1 MTFKGHICGRYNDL
15 GIKIAAC
22 HLTINE
28 KSGALAMSTDY
39 LSALNAGSGLNVTQI
54 VDALVD
60 AERVPK
66 QKQIDEAKESATVKI
81 SALGSLKNELSVFQ
95 TNANALDGQIGLALS
110 SSTSNVSL
118 SRTDSSLASEFSH
131 TINVANIA
139 KSQVLN
145 FNNNGSGF
153 TSTTANIGID
163 KLTLEFGSW
172 SGSTFS
178 ANSDYATKTLNLVA
192 GATSL
197 TDVRDAI
204 NNAAIGVT
212 ASIIEVSDN
221 NYSLMVKSVEGA
233 SQSLRV
239 RSYLSNTENNVLKY
253 NPGDVSS
260 LSDSATQVVAATD
273 AAFTVDGISITR
285 GSNKI
290 TDLFSGVTVE
300 LSNVSS
306 ADLNTNQT
314 ISSSY
319 SEADAL
325 TTLETV
331 VSEIN
336 YLLSFLKEQSAPG
349 ANGEDGGPLHG
360 DHFIRFTENKIKNLT
375 STAIAGY
382 DDESIY
388 LSNFGVVTELDGTL
402 SIDKNRFSEYFA
414 KNPKNFAAITTSMIR
429 TGDAGIVGSANTDL
443 FTPGV
448 YSLAISSG
456 TATLTDSNSTSDTMT
471 AGTNRFGYA
480 KSTIGATGL
489 ILDTSKTNAN
499 TNVYMGRSILQNLS
513 KYIDDVLAL
522 NGDIDEKIY
531 NLEDDID
538 DLVDEQEAL
547 DLQISNQRAIYIE
560 KFTAMETAV
569 SSFKKTG
576 EFLDNLIKSWNS
588 NN

>member
-1 MTFKGHICGRYNDL
+1 
-15 GIKIAAC
+15 
-22 HLTINE
+22 
-28 KSGALAMSTDY
+28 MSTDY

-66 QKQIDEAKESATVKI
+66 QKQIDDAKETATVKI
-81 SALGSLKNELSVFQ
+81 SALGSLKNELSVFK
-95 TNANALDGQIGLALS
+95 TNATTLDGQIGLALS

-153 TSTTANIGID
+153 ASTTANIGID
-163 KLTLEFGSW
+163 KLTLEFGTW
-172 SGSTFS
+172 SGSSFA
-178 ANSDYATKTLNLVA
+178 ANSDYSTKTLNLVT

-239 RSYLSNTENNVLKY
+239 KSFLSNTENNVLKY
-253 NPGDVSS
+253 NPGDVAS
-260 LSDSATQVVAATD
+260 LSDSATQVVAAAD

-314 ISSSY
+314 ISSNY

-375 STAIAGY
+375 STAIQGY

-414 KNPKNFAAITTSMIR
+414 KNPKHFAAITTSMIR
-429 TGDAGIVGSANTDL
+429 TGDAGITGSANTDMY
-443 FTPGV
+443 TPGV

-456 TATLTDSNSTSDTMT
+456 AATLTDSNSTSDTMT

-480 KSTIGATGL
+480 KSAIGATGL
-489 ILDTSKTNAN
+489 ILDTSKTTAN
-499 TNVYMGRSILQNLS
+499 TNVYMGRSMLQNLS
-513 KYIDDVLAL
+513 KYVDDVLTL

-531 NLEDDID
+531 NLEDDVD

-547 DLQISNQRAIYIE
+547 DLQIANQRAIYIE

-588 NN
+588 SN

>member
-1 MTFKGHICGRYNDL
+1 
-15 GIKIAAC
+15 
-22 HLTINE
+22 
-28 KSGALAMSTDY
+28 MSTDY

-95 TNANALDGQIGLALS
+95 TNAEALDGQIGLALS
-110 SSTSNVSL
+110 SSTSNVTL

-131 TINVANIA
+131 TINVASIA

-153 TSTTANIGID
+153 SSTTADIGID
-163 KLTLEFGSW
+163 QLTLEFGSW
-172 SGSTFS
+172 SGTSFS
-178 ANSDYATKTLNLVA
+178 ANSAYATTTLNLVT

-197 TDVRDAI
+197 ADVRDAI

-212 ASIIEVSDN
+212 ASIIEVSEN
-221 NYSLMVKSVEGA
+221 SYSLMVKSLEGA

-239 RSYLSNTENNVLKY
+239 RSYLSSSETGVLKY
-253 NPGDVSS
+253 NPGNVAPLADSS
-260 LSDSATQVVAATD
+260 TQVVAAAD
-273 AAFTVDGISITR
+273 ASFTVDGVSVTR
-285 GSNKI
+285 DSNTI

-306 ADLNTNQT
+306 SDLNTDQI
-314 ISSSY
+314 ISSKY
-319 SEADAL
+319 SEADAM

-349 ANGEDGGPLHG
+349 ANGEEGGPLHN

-382 DDESIY
+382 DNANIY

-402 SIDKNRFSEYFA
+402 SIDETRFKEYFA
-414 KNPKNFAAITTSMIR
+414 ANPQHFAAVTTSMIR
-429 TGDAGIVGSANTDL
+429 TGDAGITGSASTDL

-448 YSLAISSG
+448 YGLTISSG
-456 TATLTDSNSTSDTMT
+456 TATLTDSNLISDTMS
-471 AGTNRFGYA
+471 AGTNRYGYA
-480 KSTIGATGL
+480 NSTIGATGL
-489 ILDTSKTNAN
+489 ILDTSKASAD
-499 TNVYMGRSILQNLS
+499 TNVFMGRSVLQNLS
-513 KYIDDVLAL
+513 KYIDDVLTL
-522 NGDIDEKIY
+522 NGDIDEKIF
-531 NLEDDID
+531 NLEDD
-538 DLVDEQEAL
+538 VDELVEQQEAL
-547 DLQISNQRAIYIE
+547 DLQIANQRALYLE

-569 SSFKKTG
+569 SSFRKTG
-576 EFLDNLIKSWNS
+576 EFLDNLIASWNS
-588 NN
+588 SN

>member
-1 MTFKGHICGRYNDL
+1 
-15 GIKIAAC
+15 
-22 HLTINE
+22 
-28 KSGALAMSTDY
+28 MSTDY

-66 QKQIDEAKESATVKI
+66 QKQIDEKKETATVKI

-95 TNANALDGQIGLALS
+95 ANASTLDGQIGLALS

-153 TSTTANIGID
+153 ASTTANIGID
-163 KLTLEFGSW
+163 QLTLEFGTW
-172 SGSTFS
+172 SGSSFS
-178 ANSDYATKTLNLVA
+178 ANSDYSTTTLNLVA

-197 TDVRDAI
+197 TDVKDAI

-239 RSYLSNTENNVLKY
+239 RSYLSSSENNVLKY
-253 NPGDVSS
+253 NPGDVAS
-260 LSDSATQVVAATD
+260 LADTATQVVAATN
-273 AAFTVDGISITR
+273 ASFTVDGVSITR
-285 GSNKI
+285 GTNTI

-306 ADLNTNQT
+306 SDLNTNQT
-314 ISSSY
+314 ISSQY

-336 YLLSFLKEQSAPG
+336 YLLSFLKEQSKPG
-349 ANGEDGGPLHG
+349 SNGEDGGPLHN

-375 STAIAGY
+375 STAIVGY
-382 DDESIY
+382 DNDSVY

-402 SIDKNRFSEYFA
+402 SIDKTRFKEYFA
-414 KNPKNFAAITTSMIR
+414 ANPQHFAAVTTSMIR
-429 TGDAGIVGSANTDL
+429 TGDAGITGSASTDL
-443 FTPGV
+443 YTPGV
-448 YSLAISSG
+448 YGLVISSG
-456 TATLTDSNSTSDTMT
+456 TATLTDSNSTSDTMSS
-471 AGTNRFGYA
+471 GTNRYGYA
-480 KSTIGATGL
+480 NSTIGATGL
-489 ILDTSKTNAN
+489 ILDTSKTTAN
-499 TNVYMGRSILQNLS
+499 TNVYMGRSLLQNLS
-513 KYIDDVLAL
+513 KYIDDVLTL

-531 NLEDDID
+531 NLEDDVD
-538 DLVDEQEAL
+538 DLVEEQEAL
-547 DLQISNQRAIYIE
+547 DLQIANQRALYIE

-588 NN
+588 SN

>member
-1 MTFKGHICGRYNDL
+1 
-15 GIKIAAC
+15 
-22 HLTINE
+22 
-28 KSGALAMSTDY
+28 MSTDY

-66 QKQIDEAKESATVKI
+66 QKQIDEAKETATVKI

-95 TNANALDGQIGLALS
+95 TNASTLDGQIGLALS

-153 TSTTANIGID
+153 ASTTANIGID
-163 KLTLEFGSW
+163 QLTLEFGTW
-172 SGSTFS
+172 SGSSFS
-178 ANSDYATKTLNLVA
+178 ANSDYSTTTLNLVA

-239 RSYLSNTENNVLKY
+239 RSYQSSSENNVLKY
-253 NPGDVSS
+253 NPGDVAS
-260 LSDSATQVVAATD
+260 LADTATQVVAATD
-273 AAFTVDGISITR
+273 ASFTVDGVSITR
-285 GSNKI
+285 GTNTI

-300 LSNVSS
+300 LSDVSS
-306 ADLNTNQT
+306 SDLNTNQT
-314 ISSSY
+314 ISSQY

-336 YLLSFLKEQSAPG
+336 YLLSFLKEQSKPG
-349 ANGEDGGPLHG
+349 SNGEDGGPLHN

-375 STAIAGY
+375 STAIVGY
-382 DDESIY
+382 DDDSVY

-402 SIDKNRFSEYFA
+402 SIDQTRFKEYFA
-414 KNPKNFAAITTSMIR
+414 ANPQHFAAVTTSMIR
-429 TGDAGIVGSANTDL
+429 TGDAGITGSASTDL
-443 FTPGV
+443 YTPGV
-448 YSLAISSG
+448 YGLVISSG
-456 TATLTDSNSTSDTMT
+456 TATLTDSNSTSATMSS
-471 AGTNRFGYA
+471 GTNRYGYA
-480 KSTIGATGL
+480 DSTIGATGL
-489 ILDTSKTNAN
+489 ILDTSKTTAN
-499 TNVYMGRSILQNLS
+499 TNVYMGRSLLQNLS
-513 KYIDDVLAL
+513 KYIDDVLTL

-531 NLEDDID
+531 NLEDDVD
-538 DLVDEQEAL
+538 DLVEEQEAL
-547 DLQISNQRAIYIE
+547 DLQIANQRALYVE